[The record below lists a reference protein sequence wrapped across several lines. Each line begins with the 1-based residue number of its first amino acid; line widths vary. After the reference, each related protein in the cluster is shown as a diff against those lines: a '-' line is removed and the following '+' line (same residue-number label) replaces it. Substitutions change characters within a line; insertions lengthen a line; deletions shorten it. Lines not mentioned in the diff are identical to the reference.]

1 MVNIIPESYTE
12 ILTIRQLI
20 IEAFGQ
26 VKIAELVDIIRK
38 SENFIPELSLIAV
51 ENLEVLGHIL
61 FSQIIIETPNQTIP
75 SLALAPLAVK
85 PSHQR
90 QGIGSRL
97 VEAGL
102 SKCREFDYPVVIVVG
117 EPAYYQ
123 RFGFQT
129 AGKFG
134 LRSSLSFPDEV
145 FMVLELKP
153 AALTNIIGT
162 VRYPAYFQDV

>member
-1 MVNIIPESYTE
+1 MFNIIPESNRE
-12 ILTIRQLI
+12 IFAIRQLI
-20 IEAFGQ
+20 TEAFSQ
-26 VKIAELVDIIRK
+26 VKVAELVDIIRK
-38 SENFIPELSLIAV
+38 SENFIPELSLVAV
-51 ENLEVLGHIL
+51 ENAEVLGHIL
-61 FSQIIIETPNQTIP
+61 FSQIIIETPNQSIP

-90 QGIGSRL
+90 QGIGSKL
-97 VEAGL
+97 VEVGL
-102 SKCREFDYPVVIVVG
+102 SKCREFDYSVVIVVG
-117 EPAYYQ
+117 EPGYYQ

-134 LRSSLSFPDEV
+134 LRSSLFFPDEV

-153 AALTNIIGT
+153 AALTNITGT

>member
-1 MVNIIPESYTE
+1 MLNIIPETYKE

-20 IEAFGQ
+20 TQAFGQ
-26 VKIAELVDIIRK
+26 VKVAELVDIIRE

-51 ENLEVLGHIL
+51 ENGEVLGHIL

-85 PSHQR
+85 PSHQC

-97 VEAGL
+97 VETGL

-129 AGKFG
+129 AGQFG

-153 AALTNIIGT
+153 AALKNIAGT